1 MQSQISKCG
10 PIRKEWACSFSDLN
24 VKKYVK
30 IQNWNLVEL
39 SHHLKKQTQCLQNMY
54 KHSVSKPQCLI
65 NASSNF
71 VSRSET
77 FDIQK

>member
-1 MQSQISKCG
+1 MHSQIPKCG
-10 PIRKEWACSFSDLN
+10 PIRKDWACSFSDLN
-24 VKKYVK
+24 VKDWVKDMYVK

-65 NASSNF
+65 NASLRF
-71 VSRSET
+71 VSRSY
-77 FDIQK
+77 